1 MRVTG
6 SEDIYGFSASALCGV
21 SPRVSL
27 SCCVASGFY
36 ICIYGFSA
44 SALCGVSPRV
54 SLSCCVASGFYICK
68 YSAVLRTCFSCGG
81 FLLGCAGNWDS
92 AVSR

>member
-1 MRVTG
+1 MRVPG
-6 SEDIYGFSASALCGV
+6 SEDIYGFSVSAH
-21 SPRVSL
+21 
-27 SCCVASGFY
+27 
-36 ICIYGFSA
+36 
-44 SALCGVSPRV
+44 CGVSPRV